1 MPFSLFDIAVRHEQD
16 VVTARQRAGQLAG
29 LLGFDQSEQTRI
41 ATAVSE
47 IVRNAFRYTGSGR
60 VEYSVEGDTSPQL
73 FSVVVRD
80 QGAGIRNLDEVMSGR
95 YRSTTGMG
103 IGLIG
108 ARRLVDRF
116 QLDSTPQGT
125 TVHLKRFLP
134 RRAPLVDGRLAAE
147 IGRTVADRQ
156 PAGLVEEFQ
165 RQNQE
170 LLRALD
176 ELNRRQE
183 ELVRLNRELED
194 TNRGVVALYAELDEK
209 ADHLR
214 RADELKS
221 RFLSNMTHE
230 FRTPV
235 NSILALTSLLE
246 DRPDPPAEVKYL
258 RKAAENLSELVND
271 LLDLAKVEAGKTE
284 VRAGEF
290 EVVDLYGALR
300 GMLRPLLVNQS
311 VTLNFDEP
319 QGLPTM
325 RTDEGKVS
333 QILRN
338 FISNALKYTER
349 GHVHVTA
356 HLAPEAEA
364 IVFAVE
370 DTGIGISVEDRQRI
384 FDEFAQV
391 EHPLQRRFKGT
402 GLGLPLSKRLAELLG
417 GRIWVES
424 EAGVGS
430 TFFAEIPIVY
440 RAVLSEVDPIVASW
454 AIDPARIPV
463 LVVEDAFEDQLFYEK
478 ILKSSP
484 YQLFAAR
491 SIAAARQAMAR
502 VRPAAIILDIL
513 LQSEESW
520 TLLCQLKESPAT
532 RDIPILVIS
541 TVDDAAKS
549 TALGADVHAIKPVDR
564 SWLRR
569 TLDDVTTSRSTRV
582 LIIDDQ
588 EVMRMVIRQFLDA
601 RLYSTIETD
610 TGTAGLVK
618 ARSERPGLILLDLG
632 LPDIDGRQVL
642 AELKADPETRSI
654 PVVLVTSARL
664 APAERQRLETIANG
678 FLSKDELTRE
688 RVSDAVARAIATAQP
703 GTSPHLPPPRT
714 IDHDEPG

>member
-1 MPFSLFDIAVRHEQD
+1 LALDLFDITVRHEQD

-60 VEYSVEGDTSPQL
+60 VEYAVEGERTPQL
-73 FSVVVRD
+73 FSIVVRD
-80 QGAGIRNLDEVMSGR
+80 QGSGIRDIDEVMSGR

-116 QLDSTPQGT
+116 QIESTPRGT

-134 RRAPLVDGRLAAE
+134 RRAPLVDRQRAQE
-147 IGRTVADRQ
+147 IARAVTDRQ
-156 PAGLVEEFQ
+156 PIGLVEEFQ

-235 NSILALTSLLE
+235 NSILALTALLE
-246 DRPDPPAEVKYL
+246 ERSDPPSEVKYL

-284 VRAGEF
+284 VRPGEF

-300 GMLRPLLVNQS
+300 GMLRPLLLNQS
-311 VTLNFDEP
+311 IALNFEEP
-319 QGLPTM
+319 ESLPTM

-349 GHVHVTA
+349 GHVRVSA
-356 HLAPEAEA
+356 QLAPKSEAV
-364 IVFAVE
+364 VFAVE
-370 DTGIGISVEDRQRI
+370 DTGIGIAAPDQQRI

-391 EHPLQRRFKGT
+391 DHPLQRKFKGT

-417 GRIWVES
+417 GRLWVES
-424 EAGVGS
+424 EPGVGS

-440 RAVLSEVDPIVASW
+440 RPRPGEAEQTLATW
-454 AIDPARIPV
+454 TLDPARVPLLI
-463 LVVEDAFEDQLFYEK
+463 VEDAFEDQLLYEK
-478 ILKSSP
+478 ILKNTKF
-484 YQLFAAR
+484 QILAAR
-491 SIAAARQAMAR
+491 SLPAARQALSR
-502 VRPAAIILDIL
+502 LRPAAIILDIL
-513 LQSEESW
+513 LQSEEAWSF
-520 TLLCQLKESPAT
+520 LCQLKETPGT
-532 RDIPILVIS
+532 HDIPVLVIS
-541 TVDDAAKS
+541 TVDDHAKS
-549 TALGADVHAIKPVDR
+549 TALGADAHAVKPVDR
-564 SWLRR
+564 TWLVR
-569 TLDDVTTSRSTRV
+569 TLNELTTQQTTKV
-582 LIIDDQ
+582 LIVDDQ
-588 EVMRMVIRQFLDA
+588 EVMRVVLAQFLDA
-601 RLYSTIETD
+601 RLYSALHAET
-610 TGTAGLVK
+610 GSEGLAK
-618 ARSERPGLILLDLG
+618 ARAEQPGLILLDLG
-632 LPDIDGRQVL
+632 LPDMNGRQVL
-642 AELKADPETRSI
+642 AELRADPATRSI

-664 APAERQRLETIANG
+664 EGADRETLDRSAAGIV
-678 FLSKDELTRE
+678 FKDALTRD
-688 RVSDAVARAIATAQP
+688 VVNSAIHRALAA
-703 GTSPHLPPPRT
+703 PRQAA
-714 IDHDEPG
+714 EGQAPNNA

>member
-1 MPFSLFDIAVRHEQD
+1 LALNLFDITVRHEQD

-47 IVRNAFRYTGSGR
+47 IVRNAFRYAGSGR
-60 VEYSVEGDTSPQL
+60 VEYSVEGSSAPQL
-73 FSVVVRD
+73 FSIVVRD
-80 QGAGIRNLDEVMSGR
+80 QGGGIRDIDEVMSGR

-116 QLDSTPQGT
+116 HLESTPSGT
-125 TVHLKRFLP
+125 TVHLKRLLP
-134 RRAPLVDGRLAAE
+134 RRAPLVDHRRATE
-147 IGRTVADRQ
+147 IARAVTNRE
-156 PAGLVEEFQ
+156 PIGLVEEFQ

-176 ELNRRQE
+176 ELSRRQE

-246 DRPDPPAEVKYL
+246 ERSDPPSEVKYL

-284 VRAGEF
+284 VRPAEF

-311 VTLNFDEP
+311 ISLIFEEP
-319 QGLPTM
+319 QNLPTM

-349 GHVHVTA
+349 GHVRVSA
-356 HLAPEAEA
+356 HLALQSES

-370 DTGIGISVEDRQRI
+370 DTGIGISAGDQQRI

-391 EHPLQRRFKGT
+391 DHPLQRKFKGT
-402 GLGLPLSKRLAELLG
+402 GLGLPLSRRLAELLG
-417 GRIWVES
+417 GRLWVES
-424 EAGVGS
+424 EPGVGS

-440 RAVLSEVDPIVASW
+440 RARSGETEPALATW
-454 AIDPARIPV
+454 ALDPARIPI
-463 LVVEDAFEDQLFYEK
+463 LIVEDAFEDQLFYEK
-478 ILKSSP
+478 ILKHTRF
-484 YQLFAAR
+484 QIFAAR
-491 SIAAARQAMAR
+491 SLPVARQALSR
-502 VRPAAIILDIL
+502 LRPAAIILDIL
-513 LQSEESW
+513 VQSEEAWSF
-520 TLLCQLKESPAT
+520 LCQIKEAPAT
-532 RDIPILVIS
+532 HDIPVLVIS
-541 TVDDAAKS
+541 SVADQAKS
-549 TALGADVHAIKPVDR
+549 LALGADAHAVKPIDR
-564 SWLRR
+564 TWLVR
-569 TLDDVTTSRSTRV
+569 TLTDLTTQKATPV
-582 LIIDDQ
+582 LIVDDQ
-588 EVMRMVIRQFLDA
+588 EVMRAVLTQFLDG
-601 RLYSTIETD
+601 RLYAPHHAV
-610 TGTAGLVK
+610 TGAEALAA
-618 ARSERPGLILLDLG
+618 ARAARPGVILLDLG
-632 LPDIDGRQVL
+632 LPDMDGRQVL
-642 AELKADPETRSI
+642 AALKADPATEAI

-664 APAERQRLETIANG
+664 EPAERAALEREAAGIV
-678 FLSKDELTRE
+678 FKDALTR
-688 RVSDAVARAIATAQP
+688 DAVNSAIHWALTAA
-703 GTSPHLPPPRT
+703 GESAAGGAPR
-714 IDHDEPG
+714 DA

>member
-1 MPFSLFDIAVRHEQD
+1 LAFALFDISVRHEQD

-29 LLGFDQSEQTRI
+29 LLGFDQIEQTRI

-47 IVRNAFRYTGSGR
+47 IVRNAFRYAGSGR
-60 VEYSVEGDTSPQL
+60 VEYAVEGETAPQL
-73 FSVVVRD
+73 FSVVVSD
-80 QGAGIRNLDEVMSGR
+80 QGTGIRNVDEVMSGR

-103 IGLIG
+103 IGLLS

-116 QLDSTPQGT
+116 QLESTTQGT
-125 TVHLKRFLP
+125 TVRVKRFLP
-134 RRAPLVDGRLAAE
+134 RRAPLVDSRKAGE
-147 IGRTVADRQ
+147 IARAVSDRR
-156 PAGLVEEFQ
+156 PLNLVEEFQ

-183 ELVRLNRELED
+183 DLVRLNRELED

-246 DRPDPPAEVKYL
+246 DRQDPPSEVKYL

-284 VRAGEF
+284 VRAADF

-311 VTLNFDEP
+311 VSLVFDEP
-319 QGLPTM
+319 EGLPTM

-349 GHVHVTA
+349 GHVRVSA
-356 HLAPEAEA
+356 HLAHEAEA

-370 DTGIGISVEDRQRI
+370 DTGIGIAPEDQQRI
-384 FDEFAQV
+384 FNEFAQV

-402 GLGLPLSKRLAELLG
+402 GLGLPLSKRLTELLG
-417 GRIWVES
+417 GRLWVES
-424 EAGVGS
+424 EPGVGS
-430 TFFAEIPIVY
+430 RFFAEIPIQY
-440 RAVLSEVDPIVASW
+440 RNAPTESDQVIASW
-454 AIDPARIPV
+454 TVDPARIPI

-478 ILKSSP
+478 ILKNTP
-484 YQLFAAR
+484 FQLLAAR
-491 SIAAARQAMAR
+491 TLPAARQALSR
-502 VRPAAIILDIL
+502 IRPAAVILDIL
-513 LQSEESW
+513 LQNEQSW
-520 TLLCQLKESPAT
+520 TFLCQIKETAAT
-532 RDIPILVIS
+532 ADIPVLVVS
-541 TVDDAAKS
+541 TVDDRAKS
-549 TALGADVHAIKPVDR
+549 AALGADQHAVKPIER
-564 SWLRR
+564 AWLLR
-569 TLDDVTTSRSTRV
+569 TLECLTTSGTTRV
-582 LIIDDQ
+582 LLVDDQ
-588 EVMRMVIRQFLDA
+588 DVMRSVIAQFLDP
-601 RLYSTIETD
+601 RSYTVIEAE
-610 TGTAGLVK
+610 TGAAGLAA
-618 ARSERPGLILLDLG
+618 ARTERPGLILLDLG
-632 LPDIDGRQVL
+632 LPDMNGRQVL
-642 AELKADPETRSI
+642 AELKADPDTRSI

-664 APAERQRLETIANG
+664 ESAERVSLDPLIAG
-678 FLSKDELTRE
+678 ILPKEALTRE
-688 RVSDAVARAIATAQP
+688 TVNAAARRALAAPDAGRAAAPDQSRSH
-703 GTSPHLPPPRT
+703 G
-714 IDHDEPG
+714 